1 MKMKKINVLMST
13 YNGEDYLKT
22 QIDSILD
29 QRGVE
34 VFLTIRDDG
43 SVDKTIDI
51 LRDYAELNNV
61 EVIKGNNIGFK
72 ESFLTLLYELRKPNF
87 DFYAFSDQDDFW
99 LPQKLKK
106 SVNMIDVSEEPTLY
120 IGNRIVADGQLKSLG
135 YCVYDQYPPY
145 DWHASHISRI
155 IDFRGAGCTEM
166 WNAEGQLLLERYRPH
181 DIPHDEWV
189 TAVFTCLGQIFFD
202 NDAYLLYRRHQHTVT
217 VTATKKQRRSI
228 LGKARKTISILA
240 EKKLSQNVDLR
251 CKYLLDGYSRM
262 LSEEDRKYLTYLARY
277 RGRILVKL
285 KLLLSGQFKVTS
297 KDAPITYKVQKVLM
311 LLTNGL

>member
-1 MKMKKINVLMST
+1 MKKINVLMST

-29 QRGVE
+29 QRDVE

-51 LRDYAELNNV
+51 LYNYAELNNV
-61 EVIKGNNIGFK
+61 EIIRGNNIGFK
-72 ESFLTLLYELRKPNF
+72 ESFFTLLYELRKPDF

-106 SVNMIDVSEEPTLY
+106 SVDRVGVSGEPILY
-120 IGNRIVADGQLKSLG
+120 IGNRIVADEQLKSLG
-135 YCVYDQYPPY
+135 YRVYDKYPPY
-145 DWHASHISRI
+145 DWNASHISRI
-155 IDFRGAGCTEM
+155 IDSRGAGCTEV
-166 WNAEGQLLLERYRPH
+166 WNARGQLLLEKFRPH
-181 DIPHDEWV
+181 NIPHDEWV
-189 TAVFTCLGQIFFD
+189 TGVFTCLGKIVFD
-202 NDAYLLYRRHQHTVT
+202 ENAYILYRRHKHTVSA
-217 VTATKKQRRSI
+217 TAIKKRRSSV
-228 LGKARKTISILA
+228 LDRVNKTFSILA

-251 CKYLLDGYSRM
+251 CKYLLDGYSRL

-277 RGRILVKL
+277 QGRTLIKL
-285 KLLLSGQFKVTS
+285 KLLLSGRFKVTS
-297 KDAPITYKVQKVLM
+297 KDAPVMYKVQKILM